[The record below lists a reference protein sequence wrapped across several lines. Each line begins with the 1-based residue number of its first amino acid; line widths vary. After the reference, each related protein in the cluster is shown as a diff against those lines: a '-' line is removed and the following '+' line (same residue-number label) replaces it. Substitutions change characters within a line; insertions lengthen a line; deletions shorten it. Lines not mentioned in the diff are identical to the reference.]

1 MDGWS
6 SLFSKRRGFA
16 VFCLAV
22 FSGLA
27 ACGGTERT
35 PVRSTALPSSAILDA
50 TPRFAEGP
58 VGTACLIHNRGTA
71 DAQKCGCIQA
81 AANLTLS
88 QAEQQRATRF
98 FAEPEVLQRIK
109 LSDTA
114 EAERFWASWVAFA
127 ETAERLCK
135 NA

>member
-1 MDGWS
+1 
-6 SLFSKRRGFA
+6 
-16 VFCLAV
+16 V
-22 FSGLA
+22 
-27 ACGGTERT
+27 
-35 PVRSTALPSSAILDA
+35 ALPSSAALDA
-50 TPRFAEGP
+50 APRFAEGP

-81 AANLTLS
+81 AANLTLN

-114 EAERFWASWVAFA
+114 EAERFWASWASFA

-135 NA
+135 DT